1 MASKS
6 KWQRRLFFPETPP
19 KTLEGDRREAFV
31 RDWAEWTKN
40 DANRFARAKRRG
52 GSRVRVVRLKEQVI
66 TLVMWRTP

>member
-6 KWQRRLFFPETPP
+6 KWQRQLFVPATPP
-19 KTLEGDRREAFV
+19 KTLEGDRREACV
-31 RDWAEWTKN
+31 RNRAAWTKN

-52 GSRVRVVRLKEQVI
+52 GSRVRVVRPKEQAI